1 MIEEW
6 GHIIPVDPTYVPSPA
21 AQFQA
26 LQFWAARDKQGSSKT
41 IEIHAQVQYI
51 PPTDGTLH
59 AVCCPNCRRTVEPGW
74 LEDAVNLARVNGF
87 TNLLTE
93 IPCCGAFVSLNDL
106 KVTRGFAPFGFAR
119 FCMST
124 HNPDPL
130 SVGNITLKHL
140 ETILG
145 CQLRVVWKRRMISV
159 SAITG
164 VPRVTND

>member
-1 MIEEW
+1 
-6 GHIIPVDPTYVPSPA
+6 
-21 AQFQA
+21 
-26 LQFWAARDKQGSSKT
+26 
-41 IEIHAQVQYI
+41 
-51 PPTDGTLH
+51 
-59 AVCCPNCRRTVEPGW
+59 
-74 LEDAVNLARVNGF
+74 
-87 TNLLTE
+87 
-93 IPCCGAFVSLNDL
+93 DL

-145 CQLRVVWKRRMISV
+145 SQLRVVWKRRMISV